1 MSGHAAAPPA
11 AAPAAPAAHA
21 VGRPVRDLAAEIYVQ
36 LIAKVPDPGKAESM
50 AHQYQLGQNEVS
62 LEDAMISMQKANI
75 SFQTTVQVRNKLVAA
90 YNDIMNMP
98 L

>member
-11 AAPAAPAAHA
+11 APVALEKHS

-50 AHQYQLGQNEVS
+50 ARL
-62 LEDAMISMQKANI
+62 
-75 SFQTTVQVRNKLVAA
+75 SFKLAEMFQQVDDSRIQAAKPVAA
-90 YNDIMNMP
+90 EFNAEFFDQK
-98 L
+98 